1 MGTTIT
7 RGVHIVQALTR
18 RGRTVADLAREF
30 DVHRTTMFRDLKTL
44 EQERY
49 VRRRRNGTYVLG
61 LRLIEL
67 GQVAMANVGLHRAAD
82 LHARAL
88 QRAVGHTIHVAALLD
103 DQIAYV
109 HKVADDTALPTYSR
123 LGVPVVPYCTAVGK
137 AILANCPIE
146 RRGAILANHAWQR
159 FTPMTLRDEGE
170 LGAQLGGIARLG
182 WARDDGE
189 FEDFINCVAVPI
201 MQGSEV
207 LGAISFSV
215 PKAVAGLDELQLRV
229 PLLVRAARLISRD
242 VVETG
247 GEAAARPAAPA
258 PTMPG

>member
-7 RGVHIVQALTR
+7 RGVRIVQALTE

-44 EQERY
+44 EGERY
-49 VRRRRNGTYVLG
+49 VRRRGDGTYVLG

-82 LHARAL
+82 VHARAL
-88 QRAVGHTIHVAALLD
+88 QRTVGHTIHVAALLD

-109 HKVADDTALPTYSR
+109 HKVADETAIPTYSR
-123 LGVPVVPYCTAVGK
+123 LGAPVIPYCTAVGK
-137 AILANCPIE
+137 AILANCPVE
-146 RRGAILANHAWQR
+146 RRSEILLDHQWRR
-159 FTPMTLRDEGE
+159 FTPTTLRNPAD
-170 LGAQLGGIARLG
+170 LDAQLGDVAKLG

-201 MQGSEV
+201 VRGSEI
-207 LGAISFSV
+207 LGAISLSV

-229 PLLVRAARLISRD
+229 PLLVRAARLIARD
-242 VVETG
+242 VTH
-247 GEAAARPAAPA
+247 AAGAGRQ
-258 PTMPG
+258 

>member
-7 RGVHIVQALTR
+7 RGVRIVQALTE
-18 RGRTVADLAREF
+18 RGRTVADLAKEF

-44 EQERY
+44 EGERF
-49 VRRRRNGTYVLG
+49 VRRRSDGTYVLG

-67 GQVAMANVGLHRAAD
+67 GQVAIGNVTLHRPAEM
-82 LHARAL
+82 HARAL

-109 HKVADDTALPTYSR
+109 YKVADDTAIPTYSR
-123 LGVPVVPYCTAVGK
+123 LGAPVVPYCTAVGK
-137 AILANCPIE
+137 AILAHCPTE
-146 RRGAILANHAWQR
+146 RRSAILVDHPWRQY
-159 FTPMTLRDEGE
+159 TPKTLRDEEG
-170 LGAQLGGIARLG
+170 LDAQLSDISRLG

-201 MQGSEV
+201 MHGPEI

-242 VVETG
+242 IRS
-247 GEAAARPAAPA
+247 AAGQAVYRPAG
-258 PTMPG
+258 PGHAMSG